1 MPARVAPQE
10 RAPGAAYE
18 ARREGE
24 GLPGPF
30 QAGRRSERSR
40 AMQAHFG
47 ATSRGQELAVIG
59 KLAGS
64 APTLPLRPG
73 PAAARSRPIKEEG

>member
-10 RAPGAAYE
+10 RAPEAAYG
-18 ARREGE
+18 ARREAE

-40 AMQAHFG
+40 TLQAHSGDHHWSG
-47 ATSRGQELAVIG
+47 ARWQCTDAI
-59 KLAGS
+59 A
-64 APTLPLRPG
+64 RPG
-73 PAAARSRPIKEEG
+73 AVAARSRPIKEEG